1 MGPGYIQVP
10 CSLKMDED
18 RPESSG
24 EASSR
29 SASTDSGG
37 DSHRSKRRRV
47 QQPEVANALLPAPT
61 EEQQRILESAF
72 FGGSFR
78 VVANAG
84 TGKTRTL
91 LRAASTLQKKVLF
104 LAYNR
109 DIKEE
114 VQNLVEIHGLTHVD
128 VENYDS
134 LLVNYYDSR
143 AASQDFQL
151 SLQRILDEGDRA
163 KPLKEMM
170 WEAVFVDEAQDMDDS
185 YLRFVQKVLSD
196 NLPTGEVQMVSVG
209 DPKQNIFRY
218 RGADSQYFMKTGLHA
233 VGTSTLTLSTTFR
246 FGREV
251 CSFVDAVCAPL
262 FPQDYLGHD
271 SGAPDLPGGVEHWVL
286 SGDPGVSNEALI
298 VRLQEL
304 RGELE
309 RRNSPCPEERLLAF
323 LSGSKRE
330 GNDALWSFVEEV
342 GCYENA
348 SEAYY
353 GLVVE
358 DAAEVPSDG
367 AALAFVRNVHCC
379 KGKTFEVAV
388 LFVTTR
394 RSWIDF
400 STGQVEKE
408 ALYVALTRSKRLLV
422 VECDDTLIFQEVLTA
437 SLGENGNAALP
448 RARCAHSGMLLTV
461 PLEKQKWGGGRSF
474 SKPFLDEKLG
484 KLGVLVKKQLLELIA
499 APPLC
504 EWQEGSSSEASS
516 KDVLHALAAW
526 TRLEHVQTEDRSRFN
541 AFFDALR
548 RKDVEKAYAHLWRS
562 RRRRPISRCLRKRL
576 QALADKETL
585 TEADY
590 LDAVRLHPIFQ
601 YGYLALPDVSL
612 NDLERT
618 NLLFRS
624 IEKELERLG
633 ERQKIF
639 EVRFKSGNIGD
650 VQNTTI
656 EHGLYL
662 ANDVVVMIKAENAT
676 SESLNDRLLAAY
688 VCAHLNAEGYELR
701 YVPLDQN
708 RVVRSVQ
715 GRVLSDKR
723 LEYVTVFES
732 AVGAL

>member
-1 MGPGYIQVP
+1 MGPCYIQVP
-10 CSLKMDED
+10 RSLKMEED
-18 RPESSG
+18 WPDSCGGTSSH
-24 EASSR
+24 
-29 SASTDSGG
+29 SADSGG

-47 QQPEVANALLPAPT
+47 QQPEMLEALLPAPT
-61 EEQQRILESAF
+61 EEQQRILERTFS
-72 FGGSFR
+72 GDSFR

-91 LRAASTLQKKVLF
+91 LRAAASLQKKVLF

-114 VQNLVEIHGLTHVD
+114 VQNLVETHGLTNVD

-134 LLVNYYDSR
+134 LLVNYYDNQ

-163 KPLKEMM
+163 EPLKEMM

-185 YLRFVQKVLSD
+185 YLRFVQKVLAD
-196 NLPTGEVQMVSVG
+196 NLQPGVQMVSVG

-233 VGTSTLTLSTTFR
+233 SGTSTLTLSVSFR

-251 CSFVDAVCAPL
+251 CAFVDAVCAPL
-262 FPQDYLGHD
+262 FPQDYLDHD

-286 SGDPGVSNEALI
+286 SGDPRVGNEALI

-304 RGELE
+304 RAELE
-309 RRNSPCPEERLLAF
+309 RHNSPCPEERLLAF
-323 LSGSKRE
+323 LSGSKKE

-342 GCYENA
+342 GCYQTATEP
-348 SEAYY
+348 YY

-358 DAAEVPSDG
+358 DAAEIPSDG
-367 AALAFVRNVHCC
+367 PALAFVRNVHCC

-394 RSWIDF
+394 RSWIDY
-400 STGQVEKE
+400 STGRVEKE
-408 ALYVALTRSKRLLV
+408 ALYVALTRSKRLLI
-422 VECDDTLIFQEVLTA
+422 VECDDTLIFQEILTA

-448 RARCAHSGMLLTV
+448 RARCAHSGMLLMV
-461 PLEKQKWGGGRSF
+461 PLETQKREGGRSF
-474 SKPFLDEKLG
+474 SKPFLEEKLG

-504 EWQEGSSSEASS
+504 EWPEGSSSEASS

-526 TRLEHVQTEDRSRFN
+526 TRLEHVEKEDRSRFN

-562 RRRRPISRCLRKRL
+562 RRHRPISHCLRKRL

-624 IEKELERLG
+624 LEKELERLG
-633 ERQKIF
+633 EHQKIF
-639 EVRFKSGNIGD
+639 EVRFKSGNIRD
-650 VQNTTI
+650 VQNTTR
-656 EHGLYL
+656 EHGLFL
-662 ANDVVVMIKAENAT
+662 VNDVVVMIKAENAT

-708 RVVRSVQ
+708 RVVQSVQ
-715 GRVLSDKR
+715 GRVLAEKR
-723 LEYVTVFES
+723 LEYVNVFEN